1 MDLGSFG
8 KMVIMPRG
16 VYSPQF
22 RPDAVALVESGISQ
36 RQVCEDLGISKA
48 ALAGWLKASRAANL
62 GLPASS
68 GQDPAV
74 RELVRCNRLLEQ
86 ENEVLRRAAAYL
98 SQAHVPKTDLP
109 ASKRSCCYWRPC
121 SGASSSCLSGVKDL

>member
-1 MDLGSFG
+1 MDLGSCG
-8 KMVIMPRG
+8 KMVIMPKR

-22 RPDAVALVESGISQ
+22 RADAVALVESGVSQ
-36 RQVCEDLGISKA
+36 RQVCEDLGVSKA
-48 ALAGWLKASRAANL
+48 ALANWLKAARATNL

-74 RELVRCNRLLEQ
+74 RELIRRNRLLEQ

-98 SQAHVPKTDLP
+98 SQAHIPKN
-109 ASKRSCCYWRPC
+109 
-121 SGASSSCLSGVKDL
+121 